1 MKEIS
6 LIALQGRNEIQAIR
20 CAALVLFLIGA
31 AYADD
36 PPPPPIPPKPLPWS
50 IPMRRLQPRHLCPFH
65 QRLLQLLAWLLMC
78 LRRLRCRSISF
89 RLSTRS
95 GCRTR
100 MVGQST
106 SGLGLAGGIEV
117 EFPAG
122 GCANAWTARSPSS
135 FRSPPAGLAEP
146 PLRARLVARIE
157 SGELISPVSARPEGV
172 VQ

>member
-6 LIALQGRNEIQAIR
+6 LIALQGRNEVQAIR

-36 PPPPPIPPKPLPWS
+36 PPPPPIPPKPLRGTLVDPDA
-50 IPMRRLQPRHLCPFH
+50 PP
-65 QRLLQLLAWLLMC
+65 LAPPPVSLPPAAPGVAPDV
-78 LRRLRCRSISF
+78 SSPP
-89 RLSTRS
+89 

-122 GCANAWTARSPSS
+122 GWDGWASS
-135 FRSPPAGLAEP
+135 CCIADRDPGQ
-146 PLRARLVARIE
+146 
-157 SGELISPVSARPEGV
+157 G
-172 VQ
+172 

>member
-1 MKEIS
+1 MKKIS
-6 LIALQGRNEIQAIR
+6 VQAIR

-36 PPPPPIPPKPLPWS
+36 PPPPPIPPKPLRGTLVDPDA
-50 IPMRRLQPRHLCPFH
+50 PPPAPPRVSLPP
-65 QRLLQLLAWLLMC
+65 AAPGVAPDV
-78 LRRLRCRSISF
+78 SSPP
-89 RLSTRS
+89 

-135 FRSPPAGLAEP
+135 FHVPAAGLAESP
-146 PLRARLVARIE
+146 AWHHLV
-157 SGELISPVSARPEGV
+157 S
-172 VQ
+172 